1 MLVVLSG
8 GTGGAKLI
16 EGLSH
21 EIDAAQLTVV
31 CNTADDFVLHG
42 LNISPDLD
50 TILYTLAG
58 MSDSAKGWGIQDDT
72 FAVLTQLEKLGGE
85 TWFKLGD
92 RDIATHIT
100 EHASYAPVSNCPMSR
115 TGFGTVSAS
124 KPDSSHVGRH
134 DCDELR
140 LQKGEFRFR
149 NISSNGAGN
158 RTLKRFSMP
167 ASQRAVLRPVC

>member
-50 TILYTLAG
+50 TIMYTLAG

-72 FAVLTQLEKLGGE
+72 FTVLTTVGK
-85 TWFKLGD
+85 TRR
-92 RDIATHIT
+92 RDVVQARRQRYRHTHYPNMPLARRSQIVRCHGQT
-100 EHASYAPVSNCPMSR
+100 SEQSR
-115 TGFGTVSAS
+115 YQNQ
-124 KPDSSHVGRH
+124 DSSHVGRRH
-134 DCDELR
+134 RD
-140 LQKGEFRFR
+140 
-149 NISSNGAGN
+149 
-158 RTLKRFSMP
+158 
-167 ASQRAVLRPVC
+167 AS